1 MREKCAA
8 DRARNLAPKRQSIR
22 PIASYGYIISN
33 NATPL
38 GPAGTEHVRVHQPI
52 YRRAVLR
59 GRDVMEIRYKCWR
72 LGCVG
77 RYHASAR
84 ALAELSRCMITTA
97 GDGTINA

>member
-1 MREKCAA
+1 MRKRCAA

-59 GRDVMEIRYKCWR
+59 GRDMVEIRYKCCDW
-72 LGCVG
+72 GCVVAIPRLCSDLG
-77 RYHASAR
+77 RAQ
-84 ALAELSRCMITTA
+84 
-97 GDGTINA
+97 